1 MILIFLDDVLRA
13 PSQAPL
19 YEGRDLYIAL
29 APSKKVT
36 VLCKDR
42 EDAERW
48 MKTSNFGDIAETL
61 DYSYIT
67 AVEDKDFALV
77 QYCRSQGKVELV
89 VTADVRLAEKLLAD
103 GLHVL
108 LFLHPMYMRPE
119 FRPDGRGRRDWD
131 AITVE
136 LDKQQQLYAEDRR
149 V

>member
-1 MILIFLDDVLRA
+1 M
-13 PSQAPL
+13 
-19 YEGRDLYIAL
+19 YIAL

-36 VLCKDR
+36 VLCEDR

-48 MKTSNFGDIAETL
+48 MKTSNFGEIAETL
-61 DYSYIT
+61 DYSYIS

-89 VTADVRLAEKLLAD
+89 ITADVELAERLLAD

-119 FRPDGRGRRDWD
+119 FRPDGRGRRAWD
-131 AITVE
+131 AITEE
-136 LDKQQQLYAEDRR
+136 LDKQQKLYEEDRR

>member
-13 PSQAPL
+13 KTQAPV
-19 YEGRDLYIAL
+19 YEGRDLYLAL

-48 MKTSNFGDIAETL
+48 MKLSNFGEVAETL
-61 DYSYIT
+61 DYSYTT

-89 VTADVRLAEKLLAD
+89 VTADIELAEKLLAD
-103 GLHVL
+103 GIHTL

-119 FRPDGRGRRDWD
+119 FRPDGRGRRYWN
-131 AITVE
+131 AITTE
-136 LDKQQQLYAEDRR
+136 LDKQQQLYSEDSRI
-149 V
+149 

>member
-13 PSQAPL
+13 PSKAPL
-19 YEGRDLYIAL
+19 YEGRDLYLAL

-36 VLCKDR
+36 VLCADR

-48 MKTSNFGDIAETL
+48 MKTSNFGDIAEVM

-67 AVEDKDFALV
+67 AVEDKEFALV
-77 QYCRSQGKVELV
+77 QYCRSQGKIELV
-89 VTADVRLAEKLLAD
+89 VTADVALAERLLAD

-108 LFLHPMYMRPE
+108 LFLHPIYMRPE

-131 AITVE
+131 AITTE
-136 LDKQQQLYAEDRR
+136 LDKQQRLYAEDHR

>member
-19 YEGRDLYIAL
+19 YEGRDLYLAL

-48 MKTSNFGDIAETL
+48 MKLSNFGDVAETI

-67 AVEDKDFALV
+67 AVDNKDLALV
-77 QYCRSQGKVELV
+77 QYCRSQGKIELV
-89 VTADVRLAEKLLAD
+89 VTADVPLAEKMLED

-119 FRPDGRGRRDWD
+119 FRPDGRGRKSWD
-131 AITVE
+131 DITIE
-136 LDKQQQLYAEDRR
+136 LDKQQQLYLEDKR